1 MVMMS
6 YHYSNEEKPVGKI
19 TRVGVDI
26 AKSVFH
32 LHAVDRFSEC
42 QWKGKYS
49 RTKWLNILT
58 EKVPVGAEVAMEACG
73 SSHFWG
79 RELQKRGYKVK
90 IIHAQ
95 FVKPYVKSNKNDAVD
110 AEAICEAMSRP
121 NMRFVSVKS
130 NKQQDIQS
138 MHRIRDKL
146 MTNKAAKANQIRGL
160 VSEYGLVAPVGINK
174 LREAVPLWLEDTEN
188 GLSGIFRSLL
198 ADLFD
203 DLLHL
208 QDRVDNLDELIKQE
222 VKNDPIATLLL
233 ELRGVGILCASALS
247 CAIGDAQGYKKGRD
261 FASSVGL
268 TPKQH
273 STGGKPRLLGISKRG
288 DGYLRKLLVHGARSV
303 IRHAHRHEDNLSS
316 WIRKLSSTKHINT
329 VVVALANKT
338 ARAAWAMVNK
348 NENYDP
354 ELIAKA

>member
-1 MVMMS
+1 M
-6 YHYSNEEKPVGKI
+6 GQI

-32 LHAVDRFSEC
+32 IHAVDKFGER

-49 RTKWLNILT
+49 RAKWLNAIT
-58 EKVPVGAEVAMEACG
+58 EKVSQGAEVAMEACG
-73 SSHFWG
+73 SSHYWG

-95 FVKPYVKSNKNDAVD
+95 FVKPYVKSNKNNAID

-130 NKQQDIQS
+130 NRQQDIQS

-146 MTNKAAKANQIRGL
+146 IMQKASKANQIRGL

-174 LREAVPLWLEDTEN
+174 LREAVPLWLEDAEN
-188 GLSGIFRSLL
+188 GLSALFRSLL
-198 ADLFD
+198 SDLYE
-203 DLLHL
+203 DLQRL
-208 QDRVDNLDELIKQE
+208 QERVEKLDNLIEQE
-222 VKNDPIATLLL
+222 VTSDPVASSLL

-247 CAIGDAQGYKKGRD
+247 CAIGDARGYRKGRD
-261 FASSVGL
+261 FAASIGL
-268 TPKQH
+268 TPRQH

-303 IRHAHRHEDNLSS
+303 IRHAHRHDDNLSK
-316 WIRKLSSTKHINT
+316 WIEKLCAYKHVNT
-329 VVVALANKT
+329 VIVALANKT
-338 ARAAWAMVNK
+338 ARAAWAMVNTK
-348 NENYDP
+348 SDYVPD
-354 ELIAKA
+354 LIASA

>member
-1 MVMMS
+1 MS
-6 YHYSNEEKPVGKI
+6 QI

-32 LHAVDRFSEC
+32 VHAVDRFGER

-49 RTKWLNILT
+49 RTKWLNAIT
-58 EKVPVGAEVAMEACG
+58 DKVPQGAEVAMEACG
-73 SSHFWG
+73 SSHYWG

-95 FVKPYVKSNKNDAVD
+95 FVKPYVKSNKNDAID

-121 NMRFVSVKS
+121 NMRFVCVKS
-130 NKQQDIQS
+130 NRQQDIQS

-146 MTNKAAKANQIRGL
+146 MVQKSSKANQIRGL

-174 LREAVPLWLEDTEN
+174 LREAIPLWLEDVEN
-188 GLSGIFRSLL
+188 GLSALFRSLL
-198 ADLFD
+198 LDLFD
-203 DLLHL
+203 DLRRL
-208 QDRVDNLDELIKQE
+208 QERVDKLDNLIQQE
-222 VKNDPIATLLL
+222 VKNDPVARSLL
-233 ELRGVGILCASALS
+233 ELRGVGVLCASALS
-247 CAIGDAQGYKKGRD
+247 CAIGDAKGYRKGRD
-261 FASSVGL
+261 FAASIGL
-268 TPKQH
+268 TPRQH

-303 IRHAHRHEDNLSS
+303 IRHAHRHDDNLSK
-316 WIRKLSSTKHINT
+316 WIAKLCAYKHVNI
-329 VVVALANKT
+329 VIVALANKT

-348 NENYDP
+348 SEGYHP
-354 ELIAKA
+354 ELIASA